1 MRLSCFTYT
10 NKGGRPDN
18 EDSVRWDCQ
27 DGRGIFVLA
36 DGLGGHRSGEMAS
49 AIAAET
55 ILTGIS
61 EASALDEQLLAEQ
74 LEAANLQVM
83 EGQKHP
89 GCEDMKTTAVVL
101 AADCVLSW
109 QVLRQGKDPELLSFR
124 NLLAFTDGPPARTE
138 HPDRQ
143 SGGSSH

>member
-1 MRLSCFTYT
+1 MKLSCFTYT
-10 NKGGRPDN
+10 NRGGRPAN
-18 EDSVRWDCQ
+18 EDSVRWDSQ

-101 AADCVLSW
+101 AAESSDAGEMAMWGHVGDSRLYY
-109 QVLRQGKDPELLSFR
+109 F
-124 NLLAFTDGPPARTE
+124 PA
-138 HPDRQ
+138 
-143 SGGSSH
+143 GSCARSPGTTPSPT

>member
-1 MRLSCFTYT
+1 MKLSCFTYT
-10 NKGGRPDN
+10 NRGGRPDN

-101 AADCVLSW
+101 AAEVPTPGRWRFGAMWEIPGSTI
-109 QVLRQGKDPELLSFR
+109 F
-124 NLLAFTDGPPARTE
+124 PA
-138 HPDRQ
+138 
-143 SGGSSH
+143 GSCARSPGTTPSPT